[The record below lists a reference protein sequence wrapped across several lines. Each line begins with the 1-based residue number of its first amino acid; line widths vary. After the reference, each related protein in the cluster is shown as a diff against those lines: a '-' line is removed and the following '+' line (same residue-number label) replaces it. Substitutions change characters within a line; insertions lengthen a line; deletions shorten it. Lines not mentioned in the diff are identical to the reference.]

1 MFWVVQ
7 EDMFQENR
15 RDDLIKTLDRFDI
28 PYQLVKI
35 NDVYEVEPAVHHD
48 GEIIT
53 NGSILLSKI
62 AVKNGWS
69 PGSLFNEAN
78 FTYEAW
84 YPHFKPFLLN
94 RDAVFTTISEAA
106 PALERLFVRP
116 LKDDKKFSGRVMT
129 SRKFNDWRARAN
141 IPQDTEILYSSVKQ
155 IGQEHRHYI
164 VDGDVISSSRYKL
177 NGQANYTN
185 NVDDYIVDFAKRMAA
200 IWQPAKAF
208 VLDTYIAGNEI
219 GIVEMGCICHAGL
232 YQSDM
237 QKVVM
242 ALDTMA

>member
-1 MFWVVQ
+1 MFWVIQ

-15 RDDLIKTLDRFDI
+15 RDDLIETLDRFDI

-35 NDVYEVEPAVHHD
+35 NDAYEVEPAVHYD
-48 GEIIT
+48 GAIIT

-62 AVKNGWS
+62 AVKNGWN
-69 PGSLFNEAN
+69 PGSLFNEN
-78 FTYEAW
+78 FTYEVW
-84 YPHFKPFLLN
+84 YHHFKPFLLN
-94 RDAVFTTISEAA
+94 RDAVFTTIADAA
-106 PALERLFVRP
+106 PRLEKLFVRP
-116 LKDDKKFSGRVMT
+116 LKDDKQFSGRVMT
-129 SRKFNDWRARAN
+129 LEEFNEWRARTN
-141 IPQDTEILYSSVKQ
+141 IPHETQILYSPVKQ

-164 VDGDVISSSRYKL
+164 VNEEVISSSRYKL

-185 NVDDYIVDFAKRMAA
+185 NVDEYIIDFAKRMAA

-208 VLDTYIAGNEI
+208 VLDTCIAGNEI

-232 YQSDM
+232 YQSDV